1 MRGYKEKKENILF
14 LLVKE
19 YLETGQPVGSKTL
32 VNKYSLDISPATV
45 RNYFSSLEEAGYLD
59 QLHPSSGRIPTNK
72 ALKFYINRVVERM
85 GLTPSLRID
94 REITDLTL
102 IDKEDSIDTFLT
114 HLSKL
119 TNAISFFFYTLPT
132 NEKIKNVHLIQ
143 CSERKVLFIIIGE
156 DKVEEHIINS
166 DEEIEEDVLAEIKK
180 YVLKWL
186 DSSNDEFI
194 EKWERIY
201 PVLISEIRKVIDERR
216 KRKELGE
223 MYIKGIR
230 NILNYEEVKLS
241 KDIDTLVSFMEDKS
255 RVNSL
260 INFLSEFKRLLVV
273 LGEETPEFKFEKT
286 VLINLPYV
294 KDEYVEGGIGFLT
307 PKRIDFERLLRLLE
321 RYARRIKKALEQI

>member
-1 MRGYKEKKENILF
+1 
-14 LLVKE
+14 
-19 YLETGQPVGSKTL
+19 
-32 VNKYSLDISPATV
+32 
-45 RNYFSSLEEAGYLD
+45 
-59 QLHPSSGRIPTNK
+59 
-72 ALKFYINRVVERM
+72 
-85 GLTPSLRID
+85 
-94 REITDLTL
+94 
-102 IDKEDSIDTFLT
+102 
-114 HLSKL
+114 
-119 TNAISFFFYTLPT
+119 
-132 NEKIKNVHLIQ
+132 
-143 CSERKVLFIIIGE
+143 GE

-180 YVLKWL
+180 YVLKWI
-186 DSSNDEFI
+186 DSSNDDFI
-194 EKWERIY
+194 DKWERIY
-201 PVLISEIRKVIDERR
+201 PVIISEIRRVIEERR